1 MGQQGYRL
9 TYALNNIFSLDA
21 VWIDVTGGPTIGG
34 FLGVEIPIQ
43 LLAKIANK
51 PRVKNVT
58 EHRRRRP
65 TRAKLVKNDPSLSPT
80 IIPVKSNK
88 HRTTRQSIH

>member
-1 MGQQGYRL
+1 M
-9 TYALNNIFSLDA
+9 F
-21 VWIDVTGGPTIGG
+21 GGC
-34 FLGVEIPIQ
+34 LGVEIPIH

-51 PRVKNVT
+51 PRVKNVA

-80 IIPVKSNK
+80 ITTVKSNR
-88 HRTTRQSIH
+88 HRATHQSIH